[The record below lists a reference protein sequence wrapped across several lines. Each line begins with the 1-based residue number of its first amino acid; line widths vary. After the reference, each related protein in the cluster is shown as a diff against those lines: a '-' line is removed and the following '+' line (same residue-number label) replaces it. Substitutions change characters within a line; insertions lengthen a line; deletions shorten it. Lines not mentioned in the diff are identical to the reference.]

1 VNSAVKKNLS
11 TGDESMNVKTVGKM
25 LCIATT
31 MAMMAQSASA
41 EMVLKL
47 GTVGRL
53 GMPIGDA
60 IDQALIPTL
69 AEVSGG
75 QMTIEPHYRGSLC
88 GEQACGEQANQ
99 GLLQLWTSS
108 TANFG
113 NFGTSLSIFDLPYL
127 FKTVEDADRIS
138 SEWLAEQQCAIA
150 AEESGHICLAVYSS
164 GGFRQLGNALRPIH
178 VPSDMEG
185 IKWRVTASPIEY
197 TLIENWGAVP
207 VPYGW
212 TQLYQGLQTGV
223 VSGQY
228 VATPWQHI
236 AKLHEVAQYFTE
248 INGSWSGNQLSMDKR
263 QYDALSDQERE
274 WLHAAADAFAQ
285 QVQDLDRQ
293 WVLDG
298 ETAIKAEIE
307 EWYTPTDDEI
317 ALWRAGAIDAWINAA
332 GTFDPATAI
341 RVLEEQGMDDFI
353 AELQAAG
360 AL

>member
-1 VNSAVKKNLS
+1 MKIKSIGTALCFASA
-11 TGDESMNVKTVGKM
+11 
-25 LCIATT
+25 
-31 MAMMAQSASA
+31 MAVFAQSATA
-41 EMVLKL
+41 ETVLKL

-75 QMTIEPHYRGSLC
+75 KMAVEPHYRGSLC
-88 GEQACGEQANQ
+88 GEQTCGEQANQ

-113 NFGTSLSIFDLPYL
+113 NFGTSLSIFDLPYI
-127 FKTVEDADRIS
+127 FKNIENADRIS
-138 SEWLAEQQCAIA
+138 SEWLAKKQCDIA
-150 AEESGHICLAVYSS
+150 AEEAGHVCLTVYSS
-164 GGFRQLGNALRPIH
+164 GGFRQLGNALRPVH

-185 IKWRVTASPIEY
+185 IKWRVTKSPIEY
-197 TLIENWGAVP
+197 TLIKNWGAVP
-207 VPYGW
+207 VPYDW

-236 AKLHEVAQYFTE
+236 AKLHEVAKYYTQ
-248 INGSWSGNQLSMDKR
+248 IGGSWSGNQLSMDKR

-274 WLHAAADAFAQ
+274 WLHAAADAFGQ
-285 QVQDLDRQ
+285 RVQELDRQ
-293 WVLDG
+293 WVADG
-298 ETAIKAEIE
+298 EEAIKAEIE
-307 EWYTPTDDEI
+307 EWYVPTDAEL
-317 ALWRAGAIDAWINAA
+317 AQWRAGAIDAWINAK
-332 GTFDPATAI
+332 GTFDPETAI
-341 RVLEEQGMDDFI
+341 RVLEEQGMTDFI
-353 AELQAAG
+353 AQLKEAG